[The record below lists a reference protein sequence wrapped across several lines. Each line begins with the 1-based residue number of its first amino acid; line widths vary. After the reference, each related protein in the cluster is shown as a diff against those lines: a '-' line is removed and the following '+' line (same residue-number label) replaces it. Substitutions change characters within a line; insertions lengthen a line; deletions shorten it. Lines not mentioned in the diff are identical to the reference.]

1 MCHVILLKK
10 FDNNGEAI
18 FYWQGMCISSALKKW
33 DQYLPHFQKVSKALD
48 HRFGVKIENPCRHL
62 NEAEDWYNYVGKVES
77 WKAACK

>member
-10 FDNNGEAI
+10 IDNNGEAI

-33 DQYLPHFQKVSKALD
+33 DQYLPHFQKMSKALD
-48 HRFGVKIENPCRHL
+48 YRFGVKIENPCRHL

-77 WKAACK
+77 WKAVFK